1 VKDEFHNVPLR
12 DRKFVYSMP
21 LLEIFHMTRLVII
34 LACQNVPSPD
44 FGISLE
50 MLAKSFTCVYAE
62 LQDNFTTNVT
72 N

>member
-34 LACQNVPSPD
+34 LACRNVPP
-44 FGISLE
+44 FRLRH
-50 MLAKSFTCVYAE
+50 LAR
-62 LQDNFTTNVT
+62 NVGEIFHMRLLRGSGQLH
-72 N
+72 NECH